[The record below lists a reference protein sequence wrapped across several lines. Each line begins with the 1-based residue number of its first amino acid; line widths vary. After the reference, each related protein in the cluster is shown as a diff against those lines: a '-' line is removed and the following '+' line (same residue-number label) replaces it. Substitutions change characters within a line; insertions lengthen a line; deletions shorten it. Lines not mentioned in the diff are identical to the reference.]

1 MTTTR
6 SILLFFLHGFL
17 LFITT
22 FVVTSLHDFSSFPY
36 LEIVYV
42 V

>member
-22 FVVTSLHDFSSFPY
+22 FVVTSLHDFFYPF
-36 LEIVYV
+36 LIWK
-42 V
+42 